1 MTSSRDDAGP
11 PPVVSSPA
19 PSEVEGRAQALRTE
33 NLAIVFTDI
42 VGYTARTSRQTR
54 EENAR
59 LLAEH
64 DRLLLPIVRAFG
76 GRRIKSIGD
85 ALLLAFRSPTDSVL
99 CGMAMQDRLARH
111 AAGSAEA
118 ERLVI
123 RVAINLGEVRLERGD
138 IFGEPVNVA
147 ARLEHET
154 PPGEVWLTD
163 AVQLSMNRAEVGLE
177 EVGTRELRGVSQP
190 VRIHRVR
197 RIDGPLPF
205 GGVALARAE
214 ASAPL
219 VDRWLNGAAVLEPA
233 LRSAAA
239 ARTLLATLRSPLMA
253 RVLVGLA
260 VVLAVL
266 GGTAVV
272 RATRPLG
279 RAERAL
285 TRGDA
290 TAALSILE
298 ALERTPEVLALRGRA
313 LAQDRRPGEAL
324 SAWEEA
330 AKSDPTVVAA
340 GPILTT
346 LVDELGGSRSQAA
359 GDLLAKL
366 GAPGKRALVEATRSD
381 AYRKRWAAVDA
392 LRRIH
397 AEDAVDLR
405 DLYLADLRVR
415 DCNVVVRAAGKLADL
430 GDERAVD
437 PLREIAQRKAVLGLT
452 DACEAPAARA
462 ALKRLEKR

>member
-1 MTSSRDDAGP
+1 MDVDAG
-11 PPVVSSPA
+11 A
-19 PSEVEGRAQALRTE
+19 PILHRQLEAQ
-33 NLAIVFTDI
+33 
-42 VGYTARTSRQTR
+42 G
-54 EENAR
+54 
-59 LLAEH
+59 
-64 DRLLLPIVRAFG
+64 
-76 GRRIKSIGD
+76 
-85 ALLLAFRSPTDSVL
+85 
-99 CGMAMQDRLARH
+99 
-111 AAGSAEA
+111 
-118 ERLVI
+118 
-123 RVAINLGEVRLERGD
+123 
-138 IFGEPVNVA
+138 
-147 ARLEHET
+147 
-154 PPGEVWLTD
+154 
-163 AVQLSMNRAEVGLE
+163 
-177 EVGTRELRGVSQP
+177 LRG
-190 VRIHRVR
+190 
-197 RIDGPLPF
+197 LF
-205 GGVALARAE
+205 G
-214 ASAPL
+214 
-219 VDRWLNGAAVLEPA
+219 
-233 LRSAAA
+233 
-239 ARTLLATLRSPLMA
+239 LL
-253 RVLVGLA
+253 
-260 VVLAVL
+260 
-266 GGTAVV
+266 
-272 RATRPLG
+272 
-279 RAERAL
+279 
-285 TRGDA
+285 
-290 TAALSILE
+290 I
-298 ALERTPEVLALRGRA
+298 
-313 LAQDRRPGEAL
+313 GEAL